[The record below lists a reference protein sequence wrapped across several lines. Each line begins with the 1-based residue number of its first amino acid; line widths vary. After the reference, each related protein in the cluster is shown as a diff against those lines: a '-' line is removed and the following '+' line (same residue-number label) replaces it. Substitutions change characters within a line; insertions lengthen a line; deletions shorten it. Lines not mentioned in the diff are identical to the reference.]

1 MKRLHR
7 GNRDIRWI
15 RGSIIKRFSI
25 NLTGRIKNFNLPKN
39 KPLLPLFE
47 AIVNSIHSI
56 EERKQFNHS
65 FENGI
70 IIIKAVRDNQIPLP
84 TMNDSL
90 QEIVGFIIED
100 NGMGFN
106 ERNLNSF
113 MESDSTYKA
122 DKGGKGVG
130 RFSWLKAFEKA
141 SISSIYLDDG
151 EFVKRSFEFSATNSE
166 IDDSLVDSQESK
178 ENLTIVSL
186 ENYKPEYRQNL
197 PKNSET
203 IAIKIIQHCL
213 VYFLSKDC
221 PKIYFDDNSERFF
234 LNKIFNETIK
244 TDENEQSFS
253 INGKV
258 FTLLNV
264 KMEEASLNGSKLFL
278 CANNRVVDEKELDKS
293 IVDLDKQIF
302 EKHQFYYVGILTCE
316 YLDINVDM
324 NRLSFNIPD
333 KGTDLVSDVSLDQ
346 IMEISCNKIEE
357 YLKEYLE
364 PIKEE
369 KQQRIRKYVTDEAP
383 QFRHLLKYMP
393 AEISKIKPNLSD
405 DRLDD
410 ELHQIK
416 RKFDKNV
423 KEDNKKLL
431 EKLEKGFD
439 SDYEYNQL
447 FEKQISKISEANKA
461 ELANYVAHRK
471 IILNLLENGIK
482 KNDSDKFNKESYV
495 HNLIYPMRTTSDDID
510 YENHNLWLIDEKLA
524 YCSFISSDIPFNN
537 DNKEERTDIM
547 ILDNPVAVSEDENDG
562 SEFDTIVL
570 FELKRPMRDDYS
582 SSARVIWRCNK
593 KHVVK
598 GEKSCENKHIDVRVL
613 YQDFINTFNAMIE
626 NKGYFMERWKQHL
639 KSENILQRYKARQ
652 FIEIISNAE
661 RIESFDMDL
670 YFKIIEKMT
679 VFEGEKIIVTLL
691 DGTEI
696 ECEIE

>member
-1 MKRLHR
+1 M
-7 GNRDIRWI
+7 
-15 RGSIIKRFSI
+15 KRFSI

-56 EERKQFNHS
+56 EERKQNDQS
-65 FENGI
+65 FDNGI
-70 IIIKAVRDNQIPLP
+70 ITIKTVRDNQMFLP
-84 TMNDSL
+84 TMEESL

-141 SISSIYLDDG
+141 SVDSVYLDDG
-151 EFVKRSFEFSATNSE
+151 EFVKRCFEFSATDSE
-166 IDDSLVDSQESK
+166 IDDSLVDCK
-178 ENLTIVSL
+178 EAIDNLTTVSL
-186 ENYKPEYRQNL
+186 ENYKSDYRLNL
-197 PKNSET
+197 PKNGET
-203 IAIKIIQHCL
+203 IANKIIQHCL

-221 PKIYFDDNSERFF
+221 PKIYFDDNGERFF

-244 TDENEQSFS
+244 TDENEQKFS
-253 INGKV
+253 INGKE

-302 EKHQFYYVGILTCE
+302 EKHQFYYVGILTSE
-316 YLDINVDM
+316 YLDNNVDM

-333 KGTDLVSDVSLDQ
+333 KGADLIYDVSLEQLMD
-346 IMEISCNKIEE
+346 ISCNKIEE
-357 YLKEYLE
+357 YLKDYLD

-393 AEISKIKPNLSD
+393 EEIGKIKPNLSD
-405 DRLDD
+405 DKLDD

-423 KEDNKKLL
+423 KSDNKKLL
-431 EKLEKGFD
+431 EKIERGFD
-439 SDYEYNQL
+439 SDYEYKQL
-447 FEKQISKISEANKA
+447 FEKQVCKISEANKA

-471 IILNLLENGIK
+471 IIISLLENGIRK
-482 KNDSDKFNKESYV
+482 TNSNKFNLESYV
-495 HNLIYPMRTTSDDID
+495 HNLIYPMRTTSDEID

-547 ILDNPVAVSEDENDG
+547 ILDNPIAVSDDENDG

-582 SSARVIWRCNK
+582 
-593 KHVVK
+593 
-598 GEKSCENKHIDVRVL
+598 L
-613 YQDFINTFNAMIE
+613 
-626 NKGYFMERWKQHL
+626 
-639 KSENILQRYKARQ
+639 SENPVTQLYDYVEKIKSGKAKDKYGRIIKVGNGTK
-652 FIEIISNAE
+652 FYLYAVCDITASLEKTIRFNNFKHTPDNMGYYLFNDTYNAYIEIL
-661 RIESFDMDL
+661 SFN
-670 YFKIIEKMT
+670 KIIKDSKKRNRIL
-679 VFEGEKIIVTLL
+679 FDKLGI
-691 DGTEI
+691 
-696 ECEIE
+696 

>member
-1 MKRLHR
+1 M
-7 GNRDIRWI
+7 
-15 RGSIIKRFSI
+15 KRFSI
-25 NLTGRIKNFNLPKN
+25 NLTGRVKNFNLPKN

-56 EERKQFNHS
+56 EERKQYDNS
-65 FENGI
+65 FSEGVI
-70 IIIKAVRDNQIPLP
+70 TIKSVRDSQIVLSEVE
-84 TMNDSL
+84 NSL

-130 RFSWLKAFEKA
+130 RFSWLKAFEKT
-141 SISSIYLDDG
+141 SICSVYVDDG
-151 EFVKRSFEFSATNSE
+151 EYVKRSFEFSASNPE
-166 IDDSLVDSQESK
+166 IDDSLEDCQESNG
-178 ENLTIVSL
+178 NLTTVSL
-186 ENYKPEYRQNL
+186 ENYKTEYRQNL
-197 PKNSET
+197 PKSGET

-221 PKIYFDDNSERFF
+221 PKIFFDDDGERFF
-234 LNKIFNETIK
+234 LNKMFNETIK

-264 KMEEASLNGSKLFL
+264 KMEEASLNGSKLYL

-293 IVDLDKQIF
+293 IIDLDKQIF
-302 EKHQFYYVGILTCE
+302 QKHQFYYVGVLTSE
-316 YLDINVDM
+316 YLDNNVDM

-333 KGTDLVSDVSLDQ
+333 KGNDLVSDVSLEQ
-346 IMEISCNKIEE
+346 IMEISCSKIEE
-357 YLKEYLE
+357 YLKDYLE

-369 KQQRIRKYVTDEAP
+369 KQLRICKYVTEEAP

-393 AEISKIKPNLSD
+393 ADISKIKPNLSD
-405 DRLDD
+405 DKLDD

-416 RKFDKNV
+416 RKFDKGV
-423 KEDNKKLL
+423 KADNKKLL
-431 EKLEKGFD
+431 EKIENGFD
-439 SDYEYNQL
+439 SDYEYKQL
-447 FEKQISKISEANKA
+447 FEKQICKISEANKA

-471 IILNLLENGIK
+471 IIISLLENGIR
-482 KNDSDKFNKESYV
+482 KNDSEKFNKESYV

-547 ILDNPVAVSEDENDG
+547 ILDNPVAVSDDENDG

-582 SSARVIWRCNK
+582 
-593 KHVVK
+593 
-598 GEKSCENKHIDVRVL
+598 
-613 YQDFINTFNAMIE
+613 T
-626 NKGYFMERWKQHL
+626 
-639 KSENILQRYKARQ
+639 SENPVTQLYEYVEKLKAGKAKDKYGRTIKVGNGTKFYLYAVCDITPSLEKTIRFNSFKHTPDKMGYYLFNDTYNAYVEIL
-652 FIEIISNAE
+652 
-661 RIESFDMDL
+661 SFS
-670 YFKIIEKMT
+670 KIIKDSKKRNRIL
-679 VFEGEKIIVTLL
+679 FDKLGI
-691 DGTEI
+691 
-696 ECEIE
+696 

>member
-1 MKRLHR
+1 M
-7 GNRDIRWI
+7 
-15 RGSIIKRFSI
+15 KRFSI
-25 NLTGRIKNFNLPKN
+25 NLTGRVKNFNLPKN

-56 EERKQFNHS
+56 EERKQYDNS
-65 FENGI
+65 FSEGVI
-70 IIIKAVRDNQIPLP
+70 TIKSVRDSQMVLSEVEN
-84 TMNDSL
+84 SL

-141 SISSIYLDDG
+141 SICSVYIDDG
-151 EFVKRSFEFSATNSE
+151 EYVKRSFEFSASNPE
-166 IDDSLVDSQESK
+166 IDDSLEDCQEVNG
-178 ENLTIVSL
+178 NLTTVSL
-186 ENYKPEYRQNL
+186 ENYKTEYRQNL
-197 PKNSET
+197 PKNGET

-221 PKIYFDDNSERFF
+221 PKIFFDDDGERFF

-244 TDENEQSFS
+244 TDENEQSFN

-264 KMEEASLNGSKLFL
+264 KMEEASLKGSKLYL

-293 IVDLDKQIF
+293 IIDLDKQIF
-302 EKHQFYYVGILTCE
+302 EKHQFYYVGVLTSE
-316 YLDINVDM
+316 YLDNNVDM

-333 KGTDLVSDVSLDQ
+333 KGSDLLSDVSLEQ
-346 IMEISCNKIEE
+346 IMEISCSKIEE
-357 YLKEYLE
+357 YLKDYLD
-364 PIKEE
+364 PIKKE
-369 KQQRIRKYVTDEAP
+369 KQLRICRYVTEEAP

-393 AEISKIKPNLSD
+393 TEISKIKPNLSD
-405 DRLDD
+405 DKLDD

-416 RKFDKNV
+416 RKFDKGV
-423 KEDNKKLL
+423 KADNKKLL
-431 EKLEKGFD
+431 EKIEKGFD
-439 SDYEYNQL
+439 NDYEYKQL
-447 FEKQISKISEANKA
+447 FEKQICKISEANKA

-471 IILNLLENGIK
+471 IIISLLENGIR
-482 KNDSDKFNKESYV
+482 KNDSEKFNKESYV

-524 YCSFISSDIPFNN
+524 YCTFISSDIPFNN

-547 ILDNPVAVSEDENDG
+547 ILDNPVAVSDDENDG

-570 FELKRPMRDDYS
+570 FELKRPMRDNYS
-582 SSARVIWRCNK
+582 I
-593 KHVVK
+593 
-598 GEKSCENKHIDVRVL
+598 
-613 YQDFINTFNAMIE
+613 
-626 NKGYFMERWKQHL
+626 
-639 KSENILQRYKARQ
+639 SENPVTQLYEYVEKIKAGKAKDKYGRTIKVGNGTKFYLYAVCDITPSLEKTIRFNSFKHTPDNMGYYLFNDTYNAYVEIL
-652 FIEIISNAE
+652 
-661 RIESFDMDL
+661 SFS
-670 YFKIIEKMT
+670 KIIKDSKKRNRIL
-679 VFEGEKIIVTLL
+679 FDKLGI
-691 DGTEI
+691 
-696 ECEIE
+696 

>member
-1 MKRLHR
+1 MKC
-7 GNRDIRWI
+7 
-15 RGSIIKRFSI
+15 FSI
-25 NLTGRIKNFNLPKN
+25 NLRGRVKNFNLPKN

-56 EERKQFNHS
+56 EERKQYDNS
-65 FENGI
+65 FSDGI
-70 IIIKAVRDNQIPLP
+70 ITIKSVRDNQMMLSEVENSIK
-84 TMNDSL
+84 
-90 QEIVGFIIED
+90 EIVGFIIED

-130 RFSWLKAFEKA
+130 RFSWLKAFEKT
-141 SISSIYLDDG
+141 SICSVYADDG
-151 EFVKRSFEFSATNSE
+151 KYVKRSFEFSASNPE
-166 IDDSLVDSQESK
+166 IDDSLEDCEEANV
-178 ENLTIVSL
+178 NLTTVSL
-186 ENYKPEYRQNL
+186 ENYKTEYRQNL
-197 PKNSET
+197 PKNGET

-221 PKIYFDDNSERFF
+221 PKIFFDDDGERFF
-234 LNKIFNETIK
+234 LNKMFNETIK

-293 IVDLDKQIF
+293 IIDLDKQIF
-302 EKHQFYYVGILTCE
+302 EKHQFYYVGVLTSE
-316 YLDINVDM
+316 YLDNNVDM
-324 NRLSFNIPD
+324 NRLSFNVPD
-333 KGTDLVSDVSLDQ
+333 KGNDLISDVSLEQ
-346 IMEISCNKIEE
+346 IMEISCSKIEE
-357 YLKEYLE
+357 YLKDYLN

-369 KQQRIRKYVTDEAP
+369 KQLRICKYVTEEAP

-393 AEISKIKPNLSD
+393 TEISKIKPNLSD
-405 DRLDD
+405 DKLDD

-416 RKFDKNV
+416 RKFDKGV
-423 KEDNKKLL
+423 KSDNKKLL
-431 EKLEKGFD
+431 EKIEKGFD
-439 SDYEYNQL
+439 SDYEYKQL
-447 FEKQISKISEANKA
+447 FEKQICKISESNKA

-471 IILNLLENGIK
+471 IIISLLENGIR
-482 KNDSDKFNKESYV
+482 KNDSEKFNKESYV

-537 DNKEERTDIM
+537 DNREERTDIM
-547 ILDNPVAVSEDENDG
+547 ILDNPVAVSDDENDG

-582 SSARVIWRCNK
+582 ISENPVTQLYEYVEKIKAGKAKDKYGRIIKVGTGTKFYLYAVCDITPSLEKTIRFNSFKHTPDNMGYYLFNDTYNAYVEILSFSKIIKDSK
-593 KHVVK
+593 KR
-598 GEKSCENKHIDVRVL
+598 NRVL
-613 YQDFINTFNAMIE
+613 
-626 NKGYFMERWKQHL
+626 
-639 KSENILQRYKARQ
+639 
-652 FIEIISNAE
+652 
-661 RIESFDMDL
+661 FDKL
-670 YFKIIEKMT
+670 GI
-679 VFEGEKIIVTLL
+679 
-691 DGTEI
+691 
-696 ECEIE
+696 